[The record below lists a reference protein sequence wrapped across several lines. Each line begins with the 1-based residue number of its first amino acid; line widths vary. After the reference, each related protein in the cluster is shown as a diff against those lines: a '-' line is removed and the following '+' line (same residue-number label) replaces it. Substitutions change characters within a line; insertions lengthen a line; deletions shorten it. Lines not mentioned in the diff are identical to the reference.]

1 MEKREIHYLYAISYL
16 ISLIILIISLAY
28 YDVPELV
35 DKFSFALTLSSL
47 LLAVLAIFYTIIS
60 ANKQDSQFFKIIEA
74 TSQLNGVVKN
84 IDSAANSMILL
95 TKEIPVQF
103 QSISTKIDGI
113 QSLYKSPTEMEINRE
128 LEVDESELS
137 NTELVHLKSI
147 IGEMQFAG
155 MAVLY
160 MFVKAFRKGKAI
172 EYADFDEFNIATLDY
187 AVGMLS
193 GFEATKLIDF
203 KVHKNSIIPIHCDKF
218 LAENLRMVLD
228 LVVSIVEEKS
238 ATKLSTSME
247 WVDKKYS

>member
-74 TSQLNGVVKN
+74 TSQLSGVVKN

-137 NTELVHLKSI
+137 NEELVHLKSI

-160 MFVKAFRKGKAI
+160 MFVKAFRKGKSI
-172 EYADFDEFNIATLDY
+172 EYADFEDFNIATLDY

-203 KVHKNSIIPIHCDKF
+203 KLHKNSIIPIHCDKF
-218 LAENLRMVLD
+218 LAENLRKELD

-247 WVDKKYS
+247 WVDNKYC